1 MKHMAIIKLRRFIR
15 HTLAP
20 VARRSAALARDDR
33 GAVAIEFGILAIPF
47 FALIFAI
54 LETAMVFFAQQ
65 ILESALQDS
74 IRDIRTGQSQAGTPW
89 TTTEFRT
96 EICDHSFGF
105 FNCTGPGADRLWIK
119 VTPVNSFGV
128 APNQIQNPVNPSC
141 TMASPD
147 PATQC
152 NWIGPETFNDG
163 SGSSVIIA
171 QAYYRWPTII
181 NVPWFS
187 FANQAGNNRLLG
199 AVRVF
204 KNEPFGSGGTSGS
217 GS

>member
-1 MKHMAIIKLRRFIR
+1 MAIIKLRSF
-15 HTLAP
+15 T
-20 VARRSAALARDDR
+20 RRLLSPAFRRGAGLARDER

-54 LETAMVFFAQQ
+54 IETAMTFFAQQ

-74 IRDIRTGQSQAGTPW
+74 IREIRTGQSQAGTPW
-89 TTTEFRT
+89 TTTRFRT
-96 EICDHSFGF
+96 EICNHSFGF
-105 FNCTGPGADRLWIK
+105 FSCTGANSDRLWVK
-119 VTPVNSFGV
+119 VTPVDSFTA
-128 APNQIQNPVNPSC
+128 APGQIQNPVNPAC
-141 TMASPD
+141 TMTSTN
-147 PATQC
+147 PATDC
-152 NWIGPETFNDG
+152 NWRETEVFDDG

-181 NVPWFS
+181 NLPWFS

-204 KNEPFGSGGTSGS
+204 KNEPFGGGGT
-217 GS
+217 

>member
-1 MKHMAIIKLRRFIR
+1 MRR
-15 HTLAP
+15 TLAP
-20 VARRSAALARDDR
+20 AVRRGAGLAGDER
-33 GAVAIEFGILAIPF
+33 GAVAIEFAFLAVPF

-74 IRDIRTGQSQAGTPW
+74 IRKIRTGQSQAGTPW
-89 TTTEFRT
+89 TTAEFRT

-105 FNCTGPGADRLWIK
+105 FSCTGPNADRLWIK
-119 VTPVNSFGV
+119 VTQVDSFSV
-128 APNQIQNPVNPSC
+128 APNQIQNPVNPLCS
-141 TMASPD
+141 MASLD

-152 NWIGPETFNDG
+152 NWKNPETFDDG

-204 KNEPFGSGGTSGS
+204 KNEPFGGGGT
-217 GS
+217 

>member
-1 MKHMAIIKLRRFIR
+1 MRRA
-15 HTLAP
+15 LAP
-20 VARRSAALARDDR
+20 AVRRGAGLARDEK
-33 GAVAIEFGILAIPF
+33 GAVAVEFGILAIPF

-74 IRDIRTGQSQAGTPW
+74 IREIRTGQSQAGTPW
-89 TTTEFRT
+89 TATEFRA
-96 EICDHSFGF
+96 EICNRSFGF
-105 FNCTGPGADRLWIK
+105 LSCTGSDADRLWIK
-119 VTPVNSFGV
+119 VTPVSSFSV

-152 NWIGPETFNDG
+152 NWKDPETFDDG

-204 KNEPFGSGGTSGS
+204 KNEPFS
-217 GS
+217 

>member
-1 MKHMAIIKLRRFIR
+1 MAIIKLRSILQRAF
-15 HTLAP
+15 AP
-20 VARRSAALARDDR
+20 AVRRGASLARDEQ

-54 LETAMVFFAQQ
+54 LETAMLFFAQQ

-74 IRDIRTGQSQAGTPW
+74 IREIRTGQSQAGTPW
-89 TTTEFRT
+89 TTTDFRS

-105 FNCTGPGADRLWIK
+105 FSCTGPDADRLWIK

-141 TMASPD
+141 TMASLD

-152 NWIGPETFNDG
+152 NWKEAETFDDG

-171 QAYYRWPTII
+171 QAYYRWPTIL
-181 NVPWFS
+181 NLPWFS

-204 KNEPFGSGGTSGS
+204 KNEPFS
-217 GS
+217 